1 MTFPHSAVKIVS
13 LQFCNATLYK
23 YVQILKCNASL
34 RFSLT
39 KFTSRYTRHNVRME
53 LAVIC
58 RYALYVWLT
67 LMASSNPLSAAYKY
81 VNPWSPPFPA
91 SNLIS
96 FRDKLKY
103 KFSLPRL
110 RSRVKHKLD
119 QSEDQ
124 FLQFRQKLKDKLVP
138 QTPIRKQLTLPEL
151 PQITPNDI
159 RTRILGLVPDGVTPS
174 EFFSLVGV
182 S

>member
-1 MTFPHSAVKIVS
+1 
-13 LQFCNATLYK
+13 
-23 YVQILKCNASL
+23 
-34 RFSLT
+34 
-39 KFTSRYTRHNVRME
+39 ME
-53 LAVIC
+53 LAVMC
-58 RYALYVWLT
+58 RYALCVWLT
-67 LMASSNPLSAAYKY
+67 LMAGSNPSPAAYKY

-110 RSRVKHKLD
+110 RSKVKHKLD

-159 RTRILGLVPDGVTPS
+159 RTRILGLVPDSVTPS

-182 S
+182 SWSLARQGKDIFNFWYAIFLLECCDCNYTWCWIPRNVYWIGFSK

>member
-1 MTFPHSAVKIVS
+1 MEIAV
-13 LQFCNATLYK
+13 
-23 YVQILKCNASL
+23 
-34 RFSLT
+34 
-39 KFTSRYTRHNVRME
+39 M
-53 LAVIC
+53 C
-58 RYALYVWLT
+58 RYALCVWLT
-67 LMASSNPLSAAYKY
+67 LMAGSNSLPVAYKY
-81 VNPWSPPFPA
+81 VNPWSPP

-159 RTRILGLVPDGVTPS
+159 RTRILGLVPDSVTPS
-174 EFFSLVGV
+174 EFFALVGV

>member
-1 MTFPHSAVKIVS
+1 
-13 LQFCNATLYK
+13 
-23 YVQILKCNASL
+23 
-34 RFSLT
+34 
-39 KFTSRYTRHNVRME
+39 ME
-53 LAVIC
+53 LAVMC
-58 RYALYVWLT
+58 RYALCVWLT
-67 LMASSNPLSAAYKY
+67 LLAGCNPLSVAYKY
-81 VNPWSPPFPA
+81 VNPWSPPLPA

-96 FRDKLKY
+96 LRDKLKY

-110 RSRVKHKLD
+110 RSKVKHKLD

-182 S
+182 SLNLTRQGKDIFNF